1 MGARTHSA
9 CVLSACFLLDS
20 KYMSRSRLPGL
31 VTKGDGSLCRAFATH
46 CVCVWDNAAHGGVR
60 VLRPG
65 RSRPLVGP
73 PKGGRRSLSG
83 RLLLR
88 CCLRRPG
95 GPGPYSCRLLA
106 FSLPC
111 PWMPSGAAAPPTGA
125 SVPSGGRC
133 VLCACGLRVV
143 FGGPC

>member
-9 CVLSACFLLDS
+9 YVLSACFLLDS

-31 VTKGDGSLCRAFATH
+31 VIKGDSSLYRAFATRY
-46 CVCVWDNAAHGGVR
+46 VYVWDNAAYGGVR

-65 RSRPLVGP
+65 RSQPLVGP

-88 CCLRRPG
+88 CYLRRPG
-95 GPGPYSCRLLA
+95 GPGPYSYRLLA
-106 FSLPC
+106 FSLPY
-111 PWMPSGAAAPPTGA
+111 P
-125 SVPSGGRC
+125 
-133 VLCACGLRVV
+133 
-143 FGGPC
+143 